1 MSLKPKG
8 GGFPALIAAVVFIA
22 VWLICWTMVKADM
35 RAKWAAGVEVKGEA
49 AFMGTFAVL
58 AAGVAYA
65 LARRVARGSPELA
78 REEWTLHAA
87 DLGNGQVADVLRGL
101 EQHGYDVSIIGVSE
115 AGVPARATNPA
126 EPLAGA
132 RLGIRDRRHPLPAA
146 GLTLLLPAPAPVGQ
160 RTGFGIV
167 TITDT
172 DANEGTYAE
181 MAQYL
186 IATLGELQF
195 DLRFKRLSSGL
206 PPDPAYELRAKLP
219 RSPRHLPGSGVP
231 RPLHQAPGT
240 SISRPRA

>member
-1 MSLKPKG
+1 VNLKPKD
-8 GGFPALIAAVVFIA
+8 GFPTLIAALVFVVVLFICIRLHVHAYVGTLMLLA
-22 VWLICWTMVKADM
+22 V
-35 RAKWAAGVEVKGEA
+35 GG
-49 AFMGTFAVL
+49 
-58 AAGVAYA
+58 AYA
-65 LARRVARGSPELA
+65 LAGRIARGSPELR

-101 EQHGYDVSIIGVSE
+101 EQHGYDISIIGVSE
-115 AGVPARATNPA
+115 AGVPARATHPA
-126 EPLAGA
+126 QPLAGA
-132 RLGIRDRRHPLPAA
+132 RLGIRDRRHPIPAA

-160 RTGFGIV
+160 RTGFGMV
-167 TITDT
+167 TVTDT
-172 DANEGTYAE
+172 DPNEGTYAE

-231 RPLHQAPGT
+231 RSVHQAPGK
-240 SISRPRA
+240 SISRPRR

>member
-1 MSLKPKG
+1 MNLKPKG

-35 RAKWAAGVEVKGEA
+35 RAKRAAGVEVKGEA

-101 EQHGYDVSIIGVSE
+101 EQHGYDISIIGLSE
-115 AGVPARATNPA
+115 AGVPAKATSPA
-126 EPLAGA
+126 QPLAGA
-132 RLGIRDRRHPLPAA
+132 RLGIRDRRHPIPAA

-160 RTGFGIV
+160 RTGFGMV
-167 TITDT
+167 TVTDI
-172 DANEGTYAE
+172 DPNEGTYAE

-186 IATLGELQF
+186 IATLGELQY

-206 PPDPAYELRAKLP
+206 APDPAHELRAKLP
-219 RSPRHLPGSGVP
+219 RSPRYLPGAA
-231 RPLHQAPGT
+231 APG
-240 SISRPRA
+240 SPRHPPGQSVSRPRA